1 MTDSQPKEKMSKERQ
16 LVAVRRVSILV
27 FYLLLVGGIA
37 LISMGV
43 MTKLY
48 LYLTDGAVILVT
60 SPIFFV
66 IGFIA
71 KRMLKEHTDCDTTT
85 SHA

>member
-1 MTDSQPKEKMSKERQ
+1 MSNDVDKKNMSKERQ
-16 LVAVRRVSILV
+16 LAVIRRVSILV

-66 IGFIA
+66 VGFIA
-71 KRMLKEHTDCDTTT
+71 KRMLKEHN
-85 SHA
+85 AA